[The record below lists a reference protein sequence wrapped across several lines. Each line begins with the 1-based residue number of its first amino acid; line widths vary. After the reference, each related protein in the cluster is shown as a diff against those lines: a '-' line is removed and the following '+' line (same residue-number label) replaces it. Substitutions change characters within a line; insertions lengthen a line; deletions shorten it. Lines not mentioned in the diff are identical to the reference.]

1 MSISVTRARV
11 AICLLANIYLAVAV
25 AVQRQ
30 QETGS
35 DLNTRLIP
43 ITVPELLRLLRDTAI
58 PPPRRDRVR
67 RPH

>member
-11 AICLLANIYLAVAV
+11 AVCLLANIYLAGAV

-35 DLNTRLIP
+35 DLDTRLIP
-43 ITVPELLRLLRDTAI
+43 ITVPELQRLLRDTAI
-58 PPPRRDRVR
+58 PPPR
-67 RPH
+67 